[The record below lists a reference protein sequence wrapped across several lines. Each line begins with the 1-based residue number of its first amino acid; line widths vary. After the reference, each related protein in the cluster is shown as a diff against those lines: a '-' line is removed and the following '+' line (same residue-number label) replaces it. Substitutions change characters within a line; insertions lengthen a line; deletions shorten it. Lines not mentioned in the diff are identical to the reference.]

1 MLTPSER
8 QALKA
13 RAHKLNPIVMVGGKG
28 LTPEVVKEIDL
39 ALKSHELI
47 KVRAPGMDRD
57 DLDAMLA
64 EVATM
69 LDAEPVQRIGKIMVL
84 YRRRE
89 TPAS

>member
-8 QALKA
+8 KALKA
-13 RAHKLNPIVMVGGKG
+13 RAHKLNPVVMVGAKG

-57 DLDAMLA
+57 DLDAMLS

-84 YRRRE
+84 YRKRPE
-89 TPAS
+89 AAD

>member
-8 QALKA
+8 KALKA
-13 RAHKLNPIVMVGGKG
+13 RAHQLGPVVMVGAKG

-57 DLDAMLA
+57 DLDAMLS

-84 YRRRE
+84 YRKRRE
-89 TPAS
+89 AAD

>member
-8 QALKA
+8 KALKA
-13 RAHKLNPIVMVGGKG
+13 RAHKLNPVVMVGAKG

-57 DLDAMLA
+57 DLDAMLS

-84 YRRRE
+84 YRKRRE
-89 TPAS
+89 AAD

>member
-47 KVRAPGMDRD
+47 KVRAPGMQRD

-64 EVATM
+64 EVATL
-69 LDAEPVQRIGKIMVL
+69 LDAEPVQRIGKILVL
-84 YRRRE
+84 YRKRRDD
-89 TPAS
+89 

>member
-13 RAHKLNPIVMVGGKG
+13 RAHKLDPIVMVGAKG

-39 ALKSHELI
+39 ALRSHELI

-69 LDAEPVQRIGKIMVL
+69 LDAEPVQRIGKILVL